1 MEGYRIV
8 SINDK
13 NEVTTLTTQ
22 SQQEPQKVNIK
33 IGTVETPE
41 KTGLYLGTTKEF
53 VKTYYTD
60 LTDDSDL
67 LLVYEFDEKDI
78 KVGNVNDTAGE
89 IIVSKA
95 VLKAIFK
102 LEDDQEVEFKI
113 ENKNNIQKSL
123 KNK

>member
-22 SQQEPQKVNIK
+22 SHRLPQKVDIT
-33 IGTVETPE
+33 IGTVEEPE
-41 KTGLYLGTTKEF
+41 KTGLYLGTTKDF

-67 LLVYEFDEKDI
+67 LLVYDFDEKDI
-78 KVGNVNDTAGE
+78 KEGNINDSAGE

-102 LEDDQEVEFKI
+102 LENDEEIEFKI
-113 ENKNNIQKSL
+113 ERKNNNKKTF

>member
-33 IGTVETPE
+33 IGTIESPE

-67 LLVYEFDEKDI
+67 LLIYEFDEKDI
-78 KVGNVNDTAGE
+78 KVGNMNDTAGE

-95 VLKAIFK
+95 VLKAVFK
-102 LEDDQEVEFKI
+102 LEDDQEVEFKM
-113 ENKNNIQKSL
+113 ENKNNIQKAF

>member
-33 IGTVETPE
+33 IGTIESPE

-78 KVGNVNDTAGE
+78 KVGNMNDTAGE

-95 VLKAIFK
+95 VLKAVFK
-102 LEDDQEVEFKI
+102 LEDDQEVEFKM
-113 ENKNNIQKSL
+113 ENKNNIQKAF

>member
-33 IGTVETPE
+33 IGTIESPE

-78 KVGNVNDTAGE
+78 KVGNMNDTAGE

-102 LEDDQEVEFKI
+102 LEDDQEVEFKM
-113 ENKNNIQKSL
+113 ENKNNIQKAF